1 MTNILLGVVGGILF
15 QTALSAQTQ
24 HPARCG
30 VPQMHNAIIAK
41 HPEYAQKL
49 AERKASLQAVADF
62 YKQYKGQ
69 AGNERTTAVSAVP
82 VIFHIIV
89 DSAQFNN
96 LGGTVGIGKRC
107 DSQIAVLNHDYN
119 RQNADS
125 ILIPSSWKLLYGNS
139 GISFGLAHRDPSG
152 NCSPG
157 YEIKIIAGST
167 LTDAGYDI
175 YNDSM
180 AFEKAAGTGLAAWDN
195 TKYYNVWCVNFTGS
209 SSDLLGI
216 TVNKSDV
223 VGGFN
228 ASYEMGVVILYN
240 VLGSTGP
247 TNVPPANTGSWY
259 TPFNL
264 GRTLTHE
271 TGHFFEIWHPSGD
284 DGTLCPWNGGSDDGL
299 TDTPPQGDYTYNNPS
314 YTISGGTIHD
324 GCEFHSSVETQPI
337 GIACLSFMDYTDD
350 DGMHLFTTM
359 EAAVM
364 AGMATLPPGSGGIT
378 SGTGIIG
385 ESYGLTQNPSLL
397 VACPNGVA
405 STIETRSS
413 LSVYP
418 NPTTGEI
425 NISVD
430 QTTEKLIDIVVLNMV
445 GQQVKVVNGGKEYYS
460 IDLSGMSK
468 GIYFVKCNFASGSVI
483 RKILLQ

>member
-1 MTNILLGVVGGILF
+1 MRKVLLGVVGGIF
-15 QTALSAQTQ
+15 FHAALSAQTA
-24 HPARCG
+24 HPPRCG
-30 VPQMHNAIIAK
+30 VGQKHAALVAK

-49 AERKASLQAVADF
+49 RAQTEHLQAVADF
-62 YKQYKGQ
+62 YEQYKAQ
-69 AGNERTTAVSAVP
+69 SSHERTTAVSAVP

-96 LGGTVGIGKRC
+96 LGGTTGIARRC
-107 DSQIAVLNHDYN
+107 DSQIAVLNHDFN

-125 ILIPSSWKLLYGNS
+125 NLIPLGWKPLYGNS
-139 GISFGLAHRDPSG
+139 GITFGLARRDPGG

-157 YEIKIIAGST
+157 YEIKIIPGST
-167 LTDAGYDI
+167 LTDAGYNNSANEFAD
-175 YNDSM
+175 
-180 AFEKAAGTGLAAWDN
+180 AKVAATGLAPWDN
-195 TKYYNVWCVNFTGS
+195 TKYYNVWCVNLNDGS
-209 SSDLLGI
+209 GTIGI

-223 VGGFN
+223 TSGWN
-228 ASYEMGVVILYN
+228 SSYEVGVVMLYN
-240 VLGSTGP
+240 LLGSTGP
-247 TNVPPANTGSWY
+247 TNIAPAGTGGWY
-259 TPFNL
+259 FPFNL

-284 DGTLCPWNGGSDDGL
+284 DGGSCPWSSGFDDGL
-299 TDTPPQGDYTYNNPS
+299 ADTPPQGDYTYNNPT
-314 YTISGGTIHD
+314 YTIAGGTIHD
-324 GCEFHSSVETQPI
+324 GCEFQLTTETQPV

-350 DGMHLFTTM
+350 NAMHLFTTQ

-364 AGMATLPPGSGGIT
+364 AGMVLVPPGSGGIT
-378 SGTGIIG
+378 SGTGAIG
-385 ESYGLTQNPSLL
+385 ESYSLTQNPTLL
-397 VACPNGVA
+397 IACPNGVA
-405 STIETRSS
+405 STIETRSG

-430 QTTEKLIDIVVLNMV
+430 QSVEQLNDIVILNML
-445 GQQVKVVNGGKEYYS
+445 GQQVKMVNGGKEYYS

-468 GIYFVKCNFASGSVI
+468 GIYFVKCNFASGSVT

>member
-1 MTNILLGVVGGILF
+1 
-15 QTALSAQTQ
+15 
-24 HPARCG
+24 
-30 VPQMHNAIIAK
+30 MHNAIIAM

-49 AERKASLQAVADF
+49 ADQKASLQAIADF
-62 YKQYKGQ
+62 YKLYKTQ
-69 AGNERTTAVSAVP
+69 AGNERTTTVSAVP

-89 DSAQFNN
+89 DSAQFND

-107 DSQIAVLNHDYN
+107 DSQIAVLNRDYN

-125 ILIPSSWKLLYGNS
+125 SVIPSGWKSLYGNA
-139 GISFGLAHRDPSG
+139 GITFGLARKDPSG

-157 YEIKIIAGST
+157 YEIKIISGST
-167 LTDAGYDI
+167 LSDAGYDG
-175 YNDSM
+175 NDNFTST
-180 AFEKAAGTGLAAWDN
+180 KTAATGLAPWDN
-195 TKYYNVWCVNFTGS
+195 TKYYNVWCTNFTGGS
-209 SSDLLGI
+209 IGLLGI
-216 TVNKSDV
+216 TVCKSDV
-223 VGGFN
+223 VGGWN
-228 ASYEMGVVILYN
+228 ASYEMGVVMLYN

-247 TNVPPANTGSWY
+247 TNIAPAGTGNWY
-259 TPFNL
+259 IPFNL

-284 DGTLCPWNGGSDDGL
+284 DGSLCPWSSGGSDDGL
-299 TDTPPQGDYTYNNPS
+299 SDTPPQGDYTYNNPT

-337 GIACLSFMDYTDD
+337 GIACLAYMDYVDD
-350 DGMHLFTTM
+350 DAMHLFTTM

-378 SGTGIIG
+378 SGTGTIG
-385 ESYGLTQNPSLL
+385 ESYNLTQNPSLL
-397 VACPNGVA
+397 IPCPTGVA

-425 NISVD
+425 NISVN